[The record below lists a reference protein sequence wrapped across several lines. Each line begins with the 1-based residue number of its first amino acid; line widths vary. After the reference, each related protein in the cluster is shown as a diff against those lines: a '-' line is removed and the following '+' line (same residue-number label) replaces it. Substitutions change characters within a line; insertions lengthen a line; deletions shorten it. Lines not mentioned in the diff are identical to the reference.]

1 MRAEDFE
8 REDVLEDFEGFSEDL
23 SDDDDEQIEALAE
36 YDDDDDDEDEE
47 AMALSEYDDDDD
59 DDESEYDEDAEF
71 LLPFLAARGIARL
84 IRPHRPRRYR
94 RFRTIP
100 GAGRGVRGA
109 VLRTRR
115 GTVRVRLPRS
125 VVPMSLYKR
134 DMARLTAR
142 DNRLNARINR
152 TQRDLSRTDKKAV
165 RALALA
171 NGNRRNLVR
180 LRKKHDADLAR
191 LRKEQKSSS
200 SLNLIMNLMQVQ
212 GLEDKLADHTHPKAG
227 EPPDNI
233 KGSNDSTLF
242 MLLPLMMGEGSDD
255 NTALMMMA
263 MMMGRN

>member
-8 REDVLEDFEGFSEDL
+8 REETMEDFDSFPEDL
-23 SDDDDEQIEALAE
+23 PEDDDEQIEALAE
-36 YDDDDDDEDEE
+36 YDDDDDDDDE
-47 AMALSEYDDDDD
+47 ALAFSEYDDDDDD

-71 LLPFLAARGIARL
+71 LLPFLAARGISRL

-94 RFRTIP
+94 RFRTVP
-100 GAGRGVRGA
+100 GVGRGVRGA

-125 VVPMSLYKR
+125 VVPMGLYKR

-171 NGNRRNLVR
+171 NRNRRNVSR
-180 LRKKHDADLAR
+180 LSKKHGADLAK
-191 LRKEQKSSS
+191 LKKDQKSAST
-200 SLNLIMNLMQVQ
+200 LNLIMNLMQMQ
-212 GLEDKLADHTHPKAG
+212 GLEDKLARHTHPGAG
-227 EPPDNI
+227 GPPDNI
-233 KGSNDSTLF
+233 EASNDSTLF

-255 NTALMMMA
+255 SAALMMMA
-263 MMMGRN
+263 MMMGKN